1 MNLATIKHFI
11 PFFFAL
17 IIIGFIVK
25 LGADNRQLRI
35 SNAALISES
44 KQLNTKNEDLA
55 TTLQNL
61 ADAVTDMNKQV
72 DKEAKRRAAA
82 EMKSQR
88 LQDEV
93 KDALKNNKC
102 SIELIPDT
110 VVDQLRRQADS
121 IRSGKD
127 TDITDSGKPSR

>member
-1 MNLATIKHFI
+1 MNLSTIKTLI
-11 PFFFAL
+11 PFVFAL

-25 LGADNRQLRI
+25 LGFDNKQLRI
-35 SNAALISES
+35 SNAALVES
-44 KQLNTKNEDLA
+44 AKQLNVKNNDLA

-61 ADAVTDMNKQV
+61 TDAVTDMNKIV

-82 EMKSQR
+82 EMKTQR
-88 LQDEV
+88 LQEEV

-102 SIELIPDT
+102 SIELIPDS
-110 VVDQLRRQADS
+110 VVDQLRRQVDS

-127 TDITDSGKPSR
+127 ADSSDFGKSSG

>member
-88 LQDEV
+88 LQEEV

-102 SIELIPDT
+102 SIELVPDS

-127 TDITDSGKPSR
+127 TGTTDSGKPSR

>member
-1 MNLATIKHFI
+1 MSLSTIKTLI
-11 PFFFAL
+11 PFIFAL

-35 SNAALISES
+35 SNAALVESS
-44 KQLNTKNEDLA
+44 KQLNVKNNDLA
-55 TTLQNL
+55 STLQNL
-61 ADAVTDMNKQV
+61 TDAVTDMNKIV

-88 LQDEV
+88 LQEEV

-102 SIELIPDT
+102 SIELIPDS
-110 VVDQLRRQADS
+110 VVDQLRRQVDS
-121 IRSGKD
+121 IRDGKD
-127 TDITDSGKPSR
+127 TDSSDSGKSSG